1 MKIKDI
7 HLSYCSNI
15 HAWESWDATFR
26 NLKIYIPEV
35 KKRLEHKG
43 PFGIGLRLS
52 HEAAVVLERPEIL
65 QEFRDWLKQT
75 NAYVFTLNCF
85 PYG

>member
-1 MKIKDI
+1 MKIKDF

-15 HAWESWDATFR
+15 HAGESWEATFQ

-35 KKRLEHKG
+35 KNRLGHKG

-52 HEAAVVLERPEIL
+52 
-65 QEFRDWLKQT
+65 
-75 NAYVFTLNCF
+75 N
-85 PYG
+85 